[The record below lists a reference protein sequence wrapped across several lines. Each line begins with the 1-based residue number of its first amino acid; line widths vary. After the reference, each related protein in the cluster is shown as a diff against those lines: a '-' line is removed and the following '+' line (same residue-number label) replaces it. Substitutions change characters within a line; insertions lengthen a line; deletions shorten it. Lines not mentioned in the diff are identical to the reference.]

1 MRGVSSTIVGVGLL
15 AVAVWDLTRSGGGM
29 TTMFIAAGALY
40 FLYRGY
46 QGLSVTEAGDPMLAI
61 NFVANPRRAVID
73 LATDHVTGLFE
84 PAQANPQPNPQAND
98 GKPEAE
104 QQPPFDPDAIIA
116 RYLEQRAEN
125 PPPTEPAA
133 PPPRTFGRK
142 GL

>member
-29 TTMFIAAGALY
+29 TTIFIAAGALY

-73 LATDHVTGLFE
+73 LATDQVTGLFE
-84 PAQANPQPNPQAND
+84 PAQANPQAND
-98 GKPEAE
+98 TKPEAE
-104 QQPPFDPDAIIA
+104 QQPAFDPDAIIA

-125 PPPTEPAA
+125 PPPAEPAA
-133 PPPRTFGRK
+133 PAPRTFGRK